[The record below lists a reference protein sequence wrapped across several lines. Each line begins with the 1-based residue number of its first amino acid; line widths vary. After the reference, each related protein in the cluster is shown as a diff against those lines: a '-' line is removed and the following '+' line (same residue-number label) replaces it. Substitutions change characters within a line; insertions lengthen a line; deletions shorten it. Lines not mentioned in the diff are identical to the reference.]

1 MIFYLKIRHYTPQ
14 LHIST
19 LDKINSNCCLRAE
32 DSWRTGGI
40 YLTAV
45 VPRREMECEERHSR
59 VFLFFHTPAL
69 F

>member
-1 MIFYLKIRHYTPQ
+1 MRPNYIFRHLT
-14 LHIST
+14 
-19 LDKINSNCCLRAE
+19 KINSNCCLRAE